1 MPHNMDFPDDWNG
14 KESVSDAGDPSLVPG
29 LGRSTGGGHGNLLQN
44 SCLEN
49 PMDIESWQATV
60 HGVAMSHTQLKQCST
75 H

>member
-49 PMDIESWQATV
+49 FIDREAW
-60 HGVAMSHTQLKQCST
+60 
-75 H
+75 